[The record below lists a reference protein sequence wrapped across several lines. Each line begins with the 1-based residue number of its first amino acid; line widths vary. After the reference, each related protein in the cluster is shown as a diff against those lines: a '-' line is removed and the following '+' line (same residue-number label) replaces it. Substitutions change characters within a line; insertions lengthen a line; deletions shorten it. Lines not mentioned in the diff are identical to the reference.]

1 MLISLHHQ
9 SIDFPNLSKSD
20 RTAPSTL
27 QRVSTC
33 FSPVATRPNSL
44 VGDRALTSS
53 KFSVSR
59 LPRILSRAALLL
71 QKLSRTLSG
80 SLVGYSDNRRARG
93 GLRSL
98 SETDCRARC
107 RLRFSAFAQRKSAG
121 LVSLCRRALP
131 RCPTLALAQ
140 TFTVW
145 RHSKFPLILV
155 PPQLPR
161 RRPRRLRW
169 AALHP
174 QRLAPLG
181 R

>member
-1 MLISLHHQ
+1 MLS
-9 SIDFPNLSKSD
+9 PGRCTVELSS
-20 RTAPSTL
+20 AEHSAYIVQIFCVPPLLEFYPGLLS
-27 QRVSTC
+27 S
-33 FSPVATRPNSL
+33 SENRPGL
-44 VGDRALTSS
+44 YRG
-53 KFSVSR
+53 VSR
-59 LPRILSRAALLL
+59 ATLTIGALAGAFAVFRK
-71 QKLSRTLSG
+71 Q
-80 SLVGYSDNRRARG
+80 
-93 GLRSL
+93 
-98 SETDCRARC
+98 DCRARC
-107 RLRFSAFAQRKSAG
+107 RLRFSAVAQRKCER